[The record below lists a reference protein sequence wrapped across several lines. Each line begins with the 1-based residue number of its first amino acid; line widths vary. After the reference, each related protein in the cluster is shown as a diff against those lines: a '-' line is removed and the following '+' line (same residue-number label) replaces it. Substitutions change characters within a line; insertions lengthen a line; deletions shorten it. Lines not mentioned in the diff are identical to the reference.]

1 MASLLIDS
9 HVHLNDELL
18 FPRASDVIKNAM
30 AEGVGVFVCIGY
42 DRFFSE
48 RAIALAHQYPNIY
61 AAIGFH
67 PEGAHKVVESDY
79 EWLREAAKDERVVA
93 IGEIGLDYYWDKNH
107 IEAQKEVFKRQ
118 IEIANELR
126 LPIAVHLREA
136 LFDTLNL
143 IKKHKRP
150 DLKGVMHCY
159 SGSAQAMLDFLAL
172 NMYIS
177 LAGPVTFKNAR
188 VPKEVAAQVPIE
200 RLLIE
205 TDSPYLAP
213 HPYRGKP
220 NEPKYL
226 RHIAEEI
233 ASIKGISYE
242 EVAEATSLNARN
254 LFGL

>member
-1 MASLLIDS
+1 
-9 HVHLNDELL
+9 
-18 FPRASDVIKNAM
+18 
-30 AEGVGVFVCIGY
+30 
-42 DRFFSE
+42 
-48 RAIALAHQYPNIY
+48 
-61 AAIGFH
+61 
-67 PEGAHKVVESDY
+67 
-79 EWLREAAKDERVVA
+79 
-93 IGEIGLDYYWDKNH
+93 
-107 IEAQKEVFKRQ
+107 
-118 IEIANELR
+118 
-126 LPIAVHLREA
+126 
-136 LFDTLNL
+136 
-143 IKKHKRP
+143 
-150 DLKGVMHCY
+150 MHCY